1 MSAYTLKNPKP
12 AVAVLLSRLTGSSG
26 EAVLIAFIGRENTR
40 FFGEPSYGVPTANDL
55 HELSDGAALVLTEAY
70 MADRNGTTYDDI
82 IRPDQEVVTDWA
94 NVGNDKDEVL
104 STASRWLQDQPSC
117 K

>member
-1 MSAYTLKNPKP
+1 
-12 AVAVLLSRLTGSSG
+12 
-26 EAVLIAFIGRENTR
+26 
-40 FFGEPSYGVPTANDL
+40 
-55 HELSDGAALVLTEAY
+55 LVITESY

-94 NVGNDKDEVL
+94 NVGNDKDEAL

>member
-1 MSAYTLKNPKP
+1 
-12 AVAVLLSRLTGSSG
+12 
-26 EAVLIAFIGRENTR
+26 
-40 FFGEPSYGVPTANDL
+40 
-55 HELSDGAALVLTEAY
+55 

-104 STASRWLQDQPSC
+104 STASRWLQGQPSC

>member
-12 AVAVLLSRLTGSSG
+12 SVAVLVSRITASSG
-26 EAVLIAFIGRENTR
+26 EAALIAFIGRENTR
-40 FFGEPSYGVPTANDL
+40 TFGEPTNGLPTVNDL
-55 HELSDGAALVLTEAY
+55 HELEDGAALVITESY